1 MKGIKNTNND
11 LIEIKFEYKNQ
22 IINIKAETFRTI
34 DYILKQAIDKLN
46 KVIDVPSNVKFYFLG
61 KELNNKSEKIGNIF
75 PHREKVTIKLKLP
88 LNEKDINSLNNN
100 NIINK
105 KNNIFLLNSRK
116 LFFRKAIEE
125 IKLPL
130 IPKNKSKEKEK
141 DKINDI
147 DNPCTC
153 GRQSISEY
161 CRNCKKFICL
171 KCKMELKHKNHLT
184 LNLNMV
190 NITENV
196 KNYGKMVQ
204 DDIFKKIEINKNI
217 FSKSEMLDEN
227 MIITR
232 KQVIHQKYKDAIE
245 NYQNIINQIN
255 AKLNSENQEKT
266 SLIINAYNEY
276 SKNITKQLKDLEQKL
291 NKNYI
296 NSNKKITFNDL
307 RSFFDEIN
315 SKEESLNFFGKDV
328 VKYQLKEEIN
338 TKMKSNLEKIER
350 MLDEMCNDDTP
361 FNLDNKY
368 LEELDK
374 LEIIKL
380 NSEKKDKDTK
390 RKESENENNIII
402 NELNE

>member
-1 MKGIKNTNND
+1 MKGIKNSNND

-22 IINIKAETFRTI
+22 IINIKAENFRTI
-34 DYILKQAIDKLN
+34 DYILEKALFKLN
-46 KVIDVPSNVKFYFLG
+46 KFINVPKNIKFYFLG

-88 LNEKDINSLNNN
+88 SNENNNN

-105 KNNIFLLNSRK
+105 KIIPRK
-116 LFFRKAIEE
+116 LFFHKAIEE

-130 IPKNKSKEKEK
+130 IPKNKSKEKLKEK
-141 DKINDI
+141 MNEIE
-147 DNPCTC
+147 NPCLC

-204 DDIFKKIEINKNI
+204 DDIFKKIETNKTI
-217 FSKSEMLDEN
+217 FSKNEMLDET

-350 MLDEMCNDDTP
+350 MLDEMCKDDTP

-380 NSEKKDKDTK
+380 NTEKKDKDMK

-402 NELNE
+402 NEINE

>member
-1 MKGIKNTNND
+1 MKGIKNSNND

-22 IINIKAETFRTI
+22 IINIKAENFRTI
-34 DYILKQAIDKLN
+34 DYILEKALFKLN
-46 KVIDVPSNVKFYFLG
+46 KFINVPKNIKFYFLG

-88 LNEKDINSLNNN
+88 SNENNN

-105 KNNIFLLNSRK
+105 KIIPRK
-116 LFFRKAIEE
+116 LFFHKAIEE

-130 IPKNKSKEKEK
+130 IPKNKSKEKLKEK
-141 DKINDI
+141 MNEIE
-147 DNPCTC
+147 NPCLC

-204 DDIFKKIEINKNI
+204 DDIFKKIETNKTI
-217 FSKSEMLDEN
+217 FSKNEMLDET

-255 AKLNSENQEKT
+255 AKLTSENQEKT

-315 SKEESLNFFGKDV
+315 SKEESLKFFGKDV
-328 VKYQLKEEIN
+328 VKYQLNEEIN

-380 NSEKKDKDTK
+380 NTEKKDKDMK

-402 NELNE
+402 NEINE

>member
-1 MKGIKNTNND
+1 MKGIKNSNND

-22 IINIKAETFRTI
+22 IINIKAENFRTI
-34 DYILKQAIDKLN
+34 DYILEKALFKLN
-46 KVIDVPSNVKFYFLG
+46 KFINVPKNIKFYFLG

-88 LNEKDINSLNNN
+88 SNENNN

-105 KNNIFLLNSRK
+105 KIIPRK
-116 LFFRKAIEE
+116 LFFHKAIEE

-130 IPKNKSKEKEK
+130 IPKNKSKEKLKEK
-141 DKINDI
+141 MNEIE
-147 DNPCTC
+147 NPCLC

-204 DDIFKKIEINKNI
+204 DDIFKKIETNKTI
-217 FSKSEMLDEN
+217 FSKNEMLDET

-255 AKLNSENQEKT
+255 AKLTSENQEKT

-350 MLDEMCNDDTP
+350 MLDEMCKDDTP

-380 NSEKKDKDTK
+380 NTEKKDKDMK

-402 NELNE
+402 NEINE

>member
-1 MKGIKNTNND
+1 MKGIKNSNND

-22 IINIKAETFRTI
+22 IINIKAENFRTI
-34 DYILKQAIDKLN
+34 DYILEKALFKLN
-46 KVIDVPSNVKFYFLG
+46 KFINVPKNIKFYFLG

-88 LNEKDINSLNNN
+88 SNENNN

-105 KNNIFLLNSRK
+105 KIIPRK
-116 LFFRKAIEE
+116 LFFHKAIEE

-130 IPKNKSKEKEK
+130 IPKNKSKEKLKEK
-141 DKINDI
+141 MNEIE
-147 DNPCTC
+147 NPCLC

-204 DDIFKKIEINKNI
+204 DDIFKKIETNKTI
-217 FSKSEMLDEN
+217 FSKNEMLDET

-350 MLDEMCNDDTP
+350 MLDEMCKDDTP

-380 NSEKKDKDTK
+380 NTEKKDKDMK

-402 NELNE
+402 NEINE

>member
-1 MKGIKNTNND
+1 
-11 LIEIKFEYKNQ
+11 
-22 IINIKAETFRTI
+22 
-34 DYILKQAIDKLN
+34 
-46 KVIDVPSNVKFYFLG
+46 
-61 KELNNKSEKIGNIF
+61 
-75 PHREKVTIKLKLP
+75 
-88 LNEKDINSLNNN
+88 
-100 NIINK
+100 
-105 KNNIFLLNSRK
+105 
-116 LFFRKAIEE
+116 
-125 IKLPL
+125 
-130 IPKNKSKEKEK
+130 
-141 DKINDI
+141 
-147 DNPCTC
+147 
-153 GRQSISEY
+153 
-161 CRNCKKFICL
+161 
-171 KCKMELKHKNHLT
+171 MELKHKNHLT

-196 KNYGKMVQ
+196 RNYGKMVQ

-217 FSKSEMLDEN
+217 FSKSEMLDET

-328 VKYQLKEEIN
+328 VKYQLKEEIK